1 MELYIFK
8 TNILAADVWK
18 VAQLFNQLKGIK
30 QWNIDFEDCDKVLRV
45 ESLNVR
51 PTDIVRVLWNGGY
64 VCEEL

>member
-8 TNILAADVWK
+8 TNIIAADVWK
-18 VAQLFNQLKGIK
+18 VAQLLSQLKGIG

-45 ESLNVR
+45 ESL
-51 PTDIVRVLWNGGY
+51 DIKSADIANLLWKRGY